1 MARPPTQ
8 EQFDEF
14 AQAAWPRLYRSAYLL
29 VGDHA
34 SAEDLVQTALAKTF
48 GNWGRVRTLEA
59 APAYAR
65 QVLFN
70 TAMSW
75 FRKASWNRE
84 QPTEVL
90 PDLGHEHDPTTRSVL
105 LDAVAALP
113 PRQRAVVVLRF
124 YEDLDVRRTAALLG
138 CSEGTVKSQTSFA
151 LGKLRT
157 ILGDPT
163 LTLEVTQ

>member
-29 VGDHA
+29 VGDHGR
-34 SAEDLVQTALAKTF
+34 AEDLVQTALAKTF
-48 GNWGRVRTLEA
+48 GSWGRVRTLEA

-70 TAMSW
+70 TAMTW
-75 FRKASWNRE
+75 FRRASWNRE

-90 PDLGHEHDPTTRSVL
+90 PDPGHENDPTTRSVL

-124 YEDLDVRRTAALLG
+124 YEDLDVRRTAAVLG
-138 CSEGTVKSQTSFA
+138 CSEGTVKSQTSLA
-151 LGKLRT
+151 LDKLRT
-157 ILGDPT
+157 ILGNPT
-163 LTLEVTQ
+163 LTLEMTQ

>member
-1 MARPPTQ
+1 MARPPTK

-14 AQAAWPRLYRSAYLL
+14 AQVAWPRLYRSAYLL

-84 QPTEVL
+84 KPTEVL
-90 PDLGHEHDPTTRSVL
+90 PTTSDRAPRPPSRS
-105 LDAVAALP
+105 ATGSAGP
-113 PRQRAVVVLRF
+113 PR
-124 YEDLDVRRTAALLG
+124 G
-138 CSEGTVKSQTSFA
+138 S
-151 LGKLRT
+151 
-157 ILGDPT
+157 
-163 LTLEVTQ
+163 

>member
-14 AQAAWPRLYRSAYLL
+14 AQVAWPRLYRSAYLL

-48 GNWGRVRTLEA
+48 GSWGRVRTLEA

-84 QPTEVL
+84 KPTEVL
-90 PDLGHEHDPTTRSVL
+90 PDLGQESDPTTRSVL

-113 PRQRAVVVLRF
+113 PRQRAVVVLRY

-151 LGKLRT
+151 LDKLRT

>member
-8 EQFDEF
+8 QQFDEF
-14 AQAAWPRLYRSAYLL
+14 AQVAWPRLYRTAYLL

-48 GNWGRVRTLEA
+48 GSWGRVRTLEA

-70 TAMSW
+70 TAMTW

-84 QPTEVL
+84 HPTEVL
-90 PDLGHEHDPTTRSVL
+90 PDPGHESDPTTRSVL

-138 CSEGTVKSQTSFA
+138 CSEGTVKSQTSSA
-151 LGKLRT
+151 LDKLRT

>member
-14 AQAAWPRLYRSAYLL
+14 AQVAWPRLYRSAYLL

-84 QPTEVL
+84 KPTEVL
-90 PDLGHEHDPTTRSVL
+90 PDLGQESDPTTRSVL

-113 PRQRAVVVLRF
+113 PRQRAV
-124 YEDLDVRRTAALLG
+124 
-138 CSEGTVKSQTSFA
+138 
-151 LGKLRT
+151 
-157 ILGDPT
+157 
-163 LTLEVTQ
+163 